1 MTKPA
6 KKKPSERYKTA
17 DGDHLAI
24 DERNDGYYIGWYLH
38 AEQDFGAY
46 VGEDPRHPR
55 KPPDDKD
62 DWECWVAHEAIKAF
76 AEDTD
81 NSRGFCFESRAKA
94 KLAMAA
100 ANEALLTGNIPWP
113 AWAITAK
120 DAGWTPPDGWK
131 P

>member
-62 DWECWVAHEAIKAF
+62 DWECWVAHEAINREKASH
-76 AEDTD
+76 EVVLSVDRIRR
-81 NSRGFCFESRAKA
+81 S
-94 KLAMAA
+94 
-100 ANEALLTGNIPWP
+100 
-113 AWAITAK
+113 
-120 DAGWTPPDGWK
+120 
-131 P
+131 